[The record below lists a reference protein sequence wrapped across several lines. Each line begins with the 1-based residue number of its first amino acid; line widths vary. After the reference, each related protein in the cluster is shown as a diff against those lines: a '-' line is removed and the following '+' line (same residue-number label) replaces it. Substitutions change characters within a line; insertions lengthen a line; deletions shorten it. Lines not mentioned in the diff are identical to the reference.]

1 MKIGQIEID
10 LISTLQEYKVKDTE
24 GLQGDQVHVTN
35 TRYNKSKREKSITG
49 SSDQYSNYRILS
61 KPRSKETHS
70 NARHITEAE
79 CQLINQSKELQFFKP
94 LNVSINPKQ
103 ILTVRDRY
111 NITSPVYY
119 EDNLDHVKPHP
130 QTMPVSPT
138 VSRTVT
144 PVVSPTVSPTIS
156 PIVCSRNK
164 KNSDNG

>member
-1 MKIGQIEID
+1 LISPSRTINSICENPATTKNPVLRKNLFNGKVKDSLQKGSTLSAKRDTKMKIGQIEID

-79 CQLINQSKELQFFKP
+79 C
-94 LNVSINPKQ
+94 
-103 ILTVRDRY
+103 
-111 NITSPVYY
+111 
-119 EDNLDHVKPHP
+119 
-130 QTMPVSPT
+130 
-138 VSRTVT
+138 
-144 PVVSPTVSPTIS
+144 
-156 PIVCSRNK
+156 
-164 KNSDNG
+164 